1 MPGGV
6 VDRSGW
12 ATGGFAAFTVS
23 YGAAK
28 RPHDGGRLTDRG
40 RVSSRA
46 RAVPAVPIFM
56 HDHQHGSGGRRRRRD
71 SVRLWIT
78 LALTSSYMLAEVAGG
93 LWANSLALL
102 ADAGHMLSDAGAVA
116 LALFAI
122 WIAQRPATPRR
133 TFGYYRVEILAAL
146 AHGAVLAAISIFV
159 VVAAVDRLRD
169 PAEVHGA
176 GMMAVAAG
184 GLVMNLIGLAVLRGG
199 RDHSLNI
206 RGVWL
211 HVLSDALGSVG
222 VLVSGALVLAFGW
235 NWADPLASLLIA
247 VLVLMS
253 AWKLLKEVVAVLM
266 EGAPGHIDVDAVRD
280 AIVARPGVVAVHDLH
295 IWTITSGM
303 ESLSG
308 HVVVDSSQPDQQLLR
323 ELQVLLRR
331 EFAIHHVTIQI
342 ETPDSHEDCGTC

>member
-1 MPGGV
+1 MHHHPH
-6 VDRSGW
+6 
-12 ATGGFAAFTVS
+12 AL
-23 YGAAK
+23 
-28 RPHDGGRLTDRG
+28 RP
-40 RVSSRA
+40 
-46 RAVPAVPIFM
+46 
-56 HDHQHGSGGRRRRRD
+56 GRRRRSDAR
-71 SVRLWIT
+71 RLWIT

-122 WIAQRPATPRR
+122 WIAGRPPTPKQ

-159 VVAAVDRLRD
+159 VVAAIHRLQD

-235 NWADPLASLLIA
+235 NWADPLASLIIA
-247 VLVLMS
+247 VLVLAS
-253 AWKLLKEVVAVLM
+253 AWNLLKEVVAVLM

-280 AIVARPGVVAVHDLH
+280 AIAGQPGVLGVHDLH

-308 HVVVDSSQPDQQLLR
+308 HVVVDSGASGERVLR
-323 ELQVLLRR
+323 DLQELLRR
-331 EFAIHHVTIQI
+331 RFGIDHVTIQV
-342 ETPDSHEDCGTC
+342 ETPDFHDECGTC